1 MTQAQS
7 DAIEQIRHLVREH
20 FDAGLVAV
28 TAEIEESD
36 IHDSTEIL
44 WHGGYA
50 RAIGLCQIARKRIQK
65 AGKKKKR
72 D

>member
-7 DAIEQIRHLVREH
+7 DAIDQIRHLVREH
-20 FDAGLVAV
+20 FEAGVIAL
-28 TAEIEESD
+28 TAEVEESD
-36 IHDSTEIL
+36 THDSTEIV

-50 RAIGLCQIARKRIQK
+50 RATGLCRIAEKRIRK
-65 AGKKKKR
+65 SGKKKKR